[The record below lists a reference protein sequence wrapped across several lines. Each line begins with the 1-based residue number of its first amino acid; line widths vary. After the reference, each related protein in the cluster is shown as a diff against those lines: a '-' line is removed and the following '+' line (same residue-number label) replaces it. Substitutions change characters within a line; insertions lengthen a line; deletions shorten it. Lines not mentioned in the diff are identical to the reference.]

1 MTLKA
6 RIQQYISGGAQIGYS
21 RVGVHVMPLP
31 GPKAYEAKIS
41 PLLNCLSALLCTL
54 GLQGLGE
61 GKNQHSYHRRYEAK
75 KRDTITK
82 NTEIFDETST
92 YFIE

>member
-41 PLLNCLSALLCTL
+41 PLLNCLSTFTLYLWPTRVGRGKEPTLLP
-54 GLQGLGE
+54 Q
-61 GKNQHSYHRRYEAK
+61 
-75 KRDTITK
+75 
-82 NTEIFDETST
+82 EI
-92 YFIE
+92 